1 MSQSSIKKN
10 FAYKSILTIST
21 YLISF
26 ITFPYVARVLGV
38 EHIGLVNF
46 VDNTVNYFL
55 LFATMGDT
63 QVHSK
68 AMNVSIPNTTQ

>member
-55 LFATMGDT
+55 LFVFLLIFSSTKQAF
-63 QVHSK
+63 K
-68 AMNVSIPNTTQ
+68 K